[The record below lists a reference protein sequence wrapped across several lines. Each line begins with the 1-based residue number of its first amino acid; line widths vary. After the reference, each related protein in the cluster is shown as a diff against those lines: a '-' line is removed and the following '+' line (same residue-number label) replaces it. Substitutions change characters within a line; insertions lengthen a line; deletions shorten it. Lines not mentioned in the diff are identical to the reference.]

1 MNDISLFNQSSDN
14 TIKFQQFQAS
24 RIQKRQQLND
34 SMRFEKDNQISLLQK
49 QLEETISEVN
59 ILEAEL
65 ANEEQDFITK
75 KEALLTEL
83 NKIKIDSTIESSKLR
98 INHLTT
104 LDKMQETQTQ
114 ILANYN
120 NQISSFSAQKSDFLN
135 SISNLQSTH
144 DLNSSSSKLEETR
157 KQLEKTQQ
165 IMRHNKL
172 SQILESDS
180 DSDED
185 NNSDELYDAKIS
197 QLQEEKELLLEN
209 MKNNEET
216 NNLKIIELT
225 EALDEQESSFKEQLF
240 QLEKESKEREN
251 KYKDTLDGLFDEL
264 SSIQSQRSIE
274 ISKRKKQIQE
284 MEKQIQDIN
293 KQFESQFRD
302 AARVSE
308 KLRTALLNAKIWKT
322 QHLEMEKQ
330 RASEN
335 QRLSDETVIL
345 LQKISD
351 TQKELQVAKDEYD
364 QLKNA
369 IIAKYGARR
378 AASII

>member
-1 MNDISLFNQSSDN
+1 
-14 TIKFQQFQAS
+14 
-24 RIQKRQQLND
+24 
-34 SMRFEKDNQISLLQK
+34 
-49 QLEETISEVN
+49 
-59 ILEAEL
+59 
-65 ANEEQDFITK
+65 
-75 KEALLTEL
+75 
-83 NKIKIDSTIESSKLR
+83 
-98 INHLTT
+98 
-104 LDKMQETQTQ
+104 
-114 ILANYN
+114 
-120 NQISSFSAQKSDFLN
+120 
-135 SISNLQSTH
+135 
-144 DLNSSSSKLEETR
+144 
-157 KQLEKTQQ
+157 
-165 IMRHNKL
+165 MRHNKL